1 MRKRLREPF
10 APLLEHEQL
19 LMISISTVL
28 VMAGQ
33 GVISPVLPLF
43 ADEFDVSIAAIG
55 LTLSFFGLARL
66 ILNVPLG
73 VLSDRY
79 GRRLLLV
86 AGPLITAVGMIGSG
100 LSGSLTELLI
110 WRFVAGA
117 GSAMYMTGA
126 QIYLADISSPA
137 TRARFIGTN
146 QSALLLGVSIGPA
159 IGGLIAEAWG
169 LRTPFYVVG
178 VGALVAM
185 VYAYWRLPETR
196 HLAFAQ
202 APAGERV
209 EPGGPA
215 PEGRA
220 WVRLVTSKDF
230 AAVSFITMAIFLTR
244 TASRQTLMPLLASA
258 RFGLSA
264 GGIGAIFTVMSVVN
278 LVLIAPASIVADRA
292 GRKWA
297 IVPAGLVVAAGL
309 LLVAGSG
316 TLALFVVGGI
326 VVSIGTAMSG
336 PAPAAYV
343 ADISPPD
350 QRGLGMGLYRS
361 AGDFGFLI
369 GPPLLGALADRTSFG
384 WGLSTNAL
392 LIAVAAVTF
401 AVVARETAGRS
412 LAASAATAPATGG
425 GER

>member
-1 MRKRLREPF
+1 MRERLRAPF

-43 ADEFDVSIAAIG
+43 AEEFGVSIAAIG

-86 AGPLITAVGMIGSG
+86 AGPLITAVGMVGSG
-100 LSGSLTELLI
+100 LAGGLTELLA

-146 QSALLLGVSIGPA
+146 QSALLLGVSVGPA
-159 IGGLIAEAWG
+159 LGGLIAEIWG
-169 LRTPFYVVG
+169 LRMPFFVVG
-178 VGALVAM
+178 AGALVAT

-196 HLAFAQ
+196 HLAQ
-202 APAGERV
+202 AEIERV
-209 EPGGPA
+209 EPGGP
-215 PEGRA
+215 PSGERS
-220 WVRLVTSKDF
+220 WVRLVASKDF
-230 AAVSFITMAIFLTR
+230 LAVSFVTMAIFLTR

-264 GGIGAIFTVMSVVN
+264 GGIGLVFTVMSVVN
-278 LVLIAPASIVADRA
+278 LVLIAPASLVADRA

-316 TLALFVVGGI
+316 TLALFVVGG
-326 VVSIGTAMSG
+326 VVLSIGTAMSG

-350 QRGLGMGLYRS
+350 QRGLGMGLYRT

-369 GPPLLGALADRTSFG
+369 GPPVLGALADRTSFG
-384 WGLSTNAL
+384 WGLATNAA
-392 LIAVAAVTF
+392 LIAIATLTF
-401 AVVARETAGRS
+401 ALVARETAGRS
-412 LAASAATAPATGG
+412 LAVATTAEAPPADSGG
-425 GER
+425 R

>member
-1 MRKRLREPF
+1 MLRRVREPF

-33 GVISPVLPLF
+33 GVISPILPLF
-43 ADEFDVSIAAIG
+43 AAEFGVSIAAIG

-86 AGPLITAVGMIGSG
+86 LGPLITSVGMIGSG
-100 LSGSLTELLI
+100 FAGSLTELLV

-126 QIYLADISSPA
+126 QIYLADISSPS

-159 IGGLIAEAWG
+159 LGGLLAELWG

-178 VGALVAM
+178 ASALVATL
-185 VYAYWRLPETR
+185 YAYLRLPETR
-196 HLAFAQ
+196 QLARQ
-202 APAGERV
+202 DERV
-209 EPGGPA
+209 ESGGP
-215 PEGRA
+215 PSGGRA
-220 WVRLVTSKDF
+220 WVHLVRSRDF
-230 AAVSFITMAIFLTR
+230 LAVSFVTMAIFLTR
-244 TASRQTLMPLLASA
+244 TASRQTLLPLLASA

-264 GGIGAIFTVMSVVN
+264 GGIGAVFTVMSVVN
-278 LVLIAPASIVADRA
+278 LALIAPASILADRA

-297 IVPAGLVVAAGL
+297 IVPAGLVVAVGL
-309 LLVAGSG
+309 LMIAGAG
-316 TLALFVVGGI
+316 TLALFIVGGI
-326 VVSIGTAMSG
+326 VLSIGTAMSG

-343 ADISPPD
+343 VDISPPD

-369 GPPLLGALADRTSFG
+369 GPPLLGALADSTSFG
-384 WGLSTNAL
+384 WGLATNAA
-392 LIAVAAVTF
+392 LIAIAAVTF
-401 AVVARETAGRS
+401 GLVARETAGRAAEAAAE
-412 LAASAATAPATGG
+412 LAVDSARSR
-425 GER
+425 ER

>member
-1 MRKRLREPF
+1 
-10 APLLEHEQL
+10 
-19 LMISISTVL
+19 
-28 VMAGQ
+28 
-33 GVISPVLPLF
+33 
-43 ADEFDVSIAAIG
+43 
-55 LTLSFFGLARL
+55 L
-66 ILNVPLG
+66 I
-73 VLSDRY
+73 
-79 GRRLLLV
+79 
-86 AGPLITAVGMIGSG
+86 
-100 LSGSLTELLI
+100 
-110 WRFVAGA
+110 
-117 GSAMYMTGA
+117 
-126 QIYLADISSPA
+126 
-137 TRARFIGTN
+137 
-146 QSALLLGVSIGPA
+146 
-159 IGGLIAEAWG
+159 
-169 LRTPFYVVG
+169 
-178 VGALVAM
+178 AM

-196 HLAFAQ
+196 HLASAQ
-202 APAGERV
+202 AHQGERV

-264 GGIGAIFTVMSVVN
+264 GGVGAVFTAMSLVN

-297 IVPAGLVVAAGL
+297 IVPAGLVVAIGL
-309 LLVAGSG
+309 LVVGGSG
-316 TLALFVVGGI
+316 SVALFVLGGI
-326 VVSIGTAMSG
+326 IVSIGTAMSG

-369 GPPLLGALADRTSFG
+369 GPPLLGALADRTTFG
-384 WGLSTNAL
+384 LGLAANAA
-392 LIAVAAVTF
+392 LIAVAALTF

-412 LAASAATAPATGG
+412 VEPATVTEPAPGG
-425 GER
+425 GR

>member
-1 MRKRLREPF
+1 MRGRLRAPF

-43 ADEFDVSIAAIG
+43 AEEFGVSIAAIG

-86 AGPLITAVGMIGSG
+86 AGPLITAVGMVGSG
-100 LSGSLTELLI
+100 LAGGLTELLA

-146 QSALLLGVSIGPA
+146 QSALLLGVSVGPA
-159 IGGLIAEAWG
+159 LGGLIAEIWD
-169 LRTPFYVVG
+169 LRMPFFVVG
-178 VGALVAM
+178 AGALVAT

-196 HLAFAQ
+196 HLAQ
-202 APAGERV
+202 AEIERV
-209 EPGGPA
+209 EPGGP
-215 PEGRA
+215 PSGERS
-220 WVRLVTSKDF
+220 WVRLVASKDF
-230 AAVSFITMAIFLTR
+230 LAVSFVTMAIFLTR

-264 GGIGAIFTVMSVVN
+264 GGIGLVFTVMSVVN
-278 LVLIAPASIVADRA
+278 LVLIAPASLVADRA

-309 LLVAGSG
+309 LLVTGSG
-316 TLALFVVGGI
+316 TLALFVVGG
-326 VVSIGTAMSG
+326 VVLSIGTAMSG

-350 QRGLGMGLYRS
+350 QRGLGMGLYRT

-369 GPPLLGALADRTSFG
+369 GPPVLGALADRTSFG
-384 WGLSTNAL
+384 WGLATNAA
-392 LIAVAAVTF
+392 LIAIATLTF
-401 AVVARETAGRS
+401 ALVARETAGRS
-412 LAASAATAPATGG
+412 LAVATTAEAPPADSGG
-425 GER
+425 R

>member
-1 MRKRLREPF
+1 
-10 APLLEHEQL
+10 
-19 LMISISTVL
+19 MISISTVL

-43 ADEFDVSIAAIG
+43 AEEFGVSIAAIG

-86 AGPLITAVGMIGSG
+86 AGPLITAVGMVGSG
-100 LSGSLTELLI
+100 LAGGLTELLA

-146 QSALLLGVSIGPA
+146 QSALLLGVSVGPA
-159 IGGLIAEAWG
+159 LGGLIAEIWG
-169 LRTPFYVVG
+169 LRMPFFVVG
-178 VGALVAM
+178 AGALVAT

-196 HLAFAQ
+196 HLAQ
-202 APAGERV
+202 AEIERV
-209 EPGGPA
+209 EPGGP
-215 PEGRA
+215 PSGERS
-220 WVRLVTSKDF
+220 WVRLVASKDF
-230 AAVSFITMAIFLTR
+230 LAVSFVTMAIFLTR

-264 GGIGAIFTVMSVVN
+264 GGIGLVFTVMSVVN
-278 LVLIAPASIVADRA
+278 LVLIAPASLVADRA

-316 TLALFVVGGI
+316 TLALFVVGG
-326 VVSIGTAMSG
+326 VVLSIGTAMSG

-350 QRGLGMGLYRS
+350 QRGLGMGLYRT

-369 GPPLLGALADRTSFG
+369 GPPVLGALADRTSFG
-384 WGLSTNAL
+384 WGLATNAA
-392 LIAVAAVTF
+392 LIAIATLTF
-401 AVVARETAGRS
+401 ALVARETAGRS
-412 LAASAATAPATGG
+412 LAVATTAEAPPADSGG
-425 GER
+425 R